1 MSTLSMTNVFSF
13 IMQHPVQ
20 VIVIGLFDTNLIIFI
35 FNMYQLI

>member
-1 MSTLSMTNVFSF
+1 
-13 IMQHPVQ
+13 VQ